1 MAECKVIITQDELDR
16 MLTVVSNVHKDNDE
30 NERGATPADLP
41 LSQADLDSLYKK
53 GIAAE
58 KAVGQAAGKKTAEQA
73 AAAKDDFIRLDKPQ
87 PGKDDAARIRAQ
99 KIAERKAHSAQI
111 LAQVKADTPR
121 RILVSYGG
129 CLKKDSDIEKLGRG
143 DVIRLDRRISE
154 NVKVYVDGRFFAEG
168 EMGQNA
174 GTATVRL
181 TKLVAEEG
189 Q

>member
-1 MAECKVIITQDELDR
+1 MAENKVIITQDELDR
-16 MLTVVSNVHKDNDE
+16 MLTVVSNVHKDNDA

-53 GIAAE
+53 GVAAE
-58 KAVGQAAGKKTAEQA
+58 KKA
-73 AAAKDDFIRLDKPQ
+73 AAASASAASANDEIIRLDKPQ
-87 PGKDDAARIRAQ
+87 PGRDDAARIRAQ

-129 CLKKDSDIEKLGRG
+129 CLKKDSDIEKLGKG
-143 DVIRLDRRISE
+143 DVISLDRKISE
-154 NVKVYVDGRFFAEG
+154 KVKVYVDGRLFAEG

-174 GTATVRL
+174 GTATVKL
-181 TKLVAEEG
+181 TKLVAKEG
-189 Q
+189 R

>member
-58 KAVGQAAGKKTAEQA
+58 KAAGQAAGKKTA
-73 AAAKDDFIRLDKPQ
+73 AKDDCIRLDKPD

>member
-1 MAECKVIITQDELDR
+1 MAENKVIITQDELDR

-58 KAVGQAAGKKTAEQA
+58 KAAGQAAGKKTA
-73 AAAKDDFIRLDKPQ
+73 AKDDFIQLDKPQ

>member
-58 KAVGQAAGKKTAEQA
+58 KAAGQAAEKKT
-73 AAAKDDFIRLDKPQ
+73 AAKDDFIRLDKPQ

>member
-58 KAVGQAAGKKTAEQA
+58 KAAGQAAGKKTA
-73 AAAKDDFIRLDKPQ
+73 AKDDFLRLDKPQ